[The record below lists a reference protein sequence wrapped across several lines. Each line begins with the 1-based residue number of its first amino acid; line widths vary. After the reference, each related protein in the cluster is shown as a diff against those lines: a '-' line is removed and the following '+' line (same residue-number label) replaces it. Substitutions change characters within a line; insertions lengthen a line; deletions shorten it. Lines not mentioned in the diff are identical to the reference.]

1 MLYARRGFPFT
12 GKQVCVLAFE
22 MASRDNNKGFSPV
35 KKQAGR
41 AWLRGFYKRNP
52 EIRQKVSVNLSIAR
66 AIAANPTQIGKFFE
80 EYTQWLED
88 WGIEYAPNRIWNVD
102 ECSIGDIP
110 QMTSVVGV
118 TGERAFQTVSGEK
131 PQNTTIV
138 SYVSA
143 GGLAVPPMVIFK
155 AAKIKPEW
163 REAAPSGYM
172 VRASQS
178 RYINGR
184 LFQEYG
190 EHFIKYLIEKKIL
203 VRDAKVMV
211 LLDMHKAHLFNLGF
225 MEYMKARNV
234 EVCCFPPHCIHIL
247 QPLNDTPF
255 ALFKCEYQRQLLW
268 VNWILCGYRMS
279 RVQFLKI
286 LVPAYTTAMMPEAI
300 RSGFRN
306 TGIYPPN
313 QLADKLKQTT
323 ASAVYDRCKL
333 IDRSIITCS
342 VRSRSMLHVRCCS
355 GSSSLDDKRVKLK
368 RVTNVSY
375 FLQSHKR
382 QLHLPMHKKTRTRM
396 WNQPS
401 MLPRR

>member
-102 ECSIGDIP
+102 ECGIGDVP

-155 AAKIKPEW
+155 AANIKPEW

-178 RYINGR
+178 GYINGR

-190 EHFIKYLIEKKIL
+190 EHFVKYLIEKKIL
-203 VRDAKVMV
+203 VGDAKVMV

-234 EVCCFPPHCIHIL
+234 EVCCFPPHCTHIL
-247 QPLNDTPF
+247 QPLDDTPF
-255 ALFKCEYQRQLLW
+255 ALFKCEYQRQLLRI
-268 VNWILCGYRMS
+268 N
-279 RVQFLKI
+279 
-286 LVPAYTTAMMPEAI
+286 
-300 RSGFRN
+300 
-306 TGIYPPN
+306 
-313 QLADKLKQTT
+313 
-323 ASAVYDRCKL
+323 
-333 IDRSIITCS
+333 
-342 VRSRSMLHVRCCS
+342 
-355 GSSSLDDKRVKLK
+355 
-368 RVTNVSY
+368 
-375 FLQSHKR
+375 
-382 QLHLPMHKKTRTRM
+382 
-396 WNQPS
+396 
-401 MLPRR
+401 